1 MPTIGANKVTNAKL
15 AQMPTKTYK
24 GRTSS
29 GTGNAEDL
37 TVSQVKAD
45 LAIDNVDNTSDVNKP
60 VSTAQAIAI
69 GLKEDSANKATDFS
83 IVNHTHFPS
92 VQAVKTYADSL
103 VTGLLDYRGG
113 YDASGNTFPTTGGSG
128 TA

>member
-1 MPTIGANKVTNAKL
+1 
-15 AQMPTKTYK
+15 MPTKTYK

-45 LAIDNVDNTSDVNKP
+45 LAIENVDNTSDVNKP

-83 IVNHTHFPS
+83 IVNHTLFPS